1 MRNEEVNDAPRT
13 RTQEELHLRLLPQE
27 RLAQETPPAP
37 PALAAAIA
45 DDHYKEDELKT
56 HAKHIATGGVVAPA
70 TLGLAALIANG
81 VQEGIGLNLSGIGLA
96 IYLAAFL
103 IGSAL
108 VLHGQLRLEAQK
120 VIAELGSG
128 ELDLG
133 GLLGG
138 LGGLLGSPP
147 ASTVDAAIAVPE
159 TSEARAEPPPPPPA
173 SVPPPPPPPAP

>member
-1 MRNEEVNDAPRT
+1 
-13 RTQEELHLRLLPQE
+13 
-27 RLAQETPPAP
+27 
-37 PALAAAIA
+37 
-45 DDHYKEDELKT
+45 LKT

-120 VIAELGSG
+120 VLAELGSG

-138 LGGLLGSPP
+138 LSGLFEPPKPPTPAEAGHVQPKPNQMAGGAFAPP
-147 ASTVDAAIAVPE
+147 GPTAVV
-159 TSEARAEPPPPPPA
+159 PPPP
-173 SVPPPPPPPAP
+173 VPPPPAPPAP